1 VAKKIDSKIQTSE
14 RFVKEQEN
22 NLFDVMPTVWRNL
35 SIEMRH
41 NVITTIDQ
49 FIASTP
55 EGETAWSPDNV
66 RKLLRYCSLDDVT
79 MIWASYMMAK
89 IDPCIIIGIDSEKAT
104 NNAAAKMTAE
114 MMEPFKMAVLLP
126 TPLLSEFKE
135 RWGDER
141 TQVKLFKHATNFVAC
156 RYWKKSSTP
165 LLPSTY
171 LDLSYTDDQVNLLM
185 TSTKDVVHSSI
196 IENAMG
202 EGAKKKIARHHISM
216 FEGNIAS
223 YPRLVNPKE
232 QLQSMEELNALTS
245 VWGEIRAD
253 GVQEVAQQAAARSA
267 EAEERD
273 KRRRLAAEAA
283 QTLKASLLPTMIED
297 VEAAVANETS
307 LLNLSISHL
316 KDLLNF
322 FWTSNSRIVQ
332 DEKRW
337 AYCSGERTFADLHAT
352 I

>member
-1 VAKKIDSKIQTSE
+1 MAKKIDSKIQTSE

-135 RWGDER
+135 R
-141 TQVKLFKHATNFVAC
+141 
-156 RYWKKSSTP
+156 
-165 LLPSTY
+165 
-171 LDLSYTDDQVNLLM
+171 
-185 TSTKDVVHSSI
+185 
-196 IENAMG
+196 
-202 EGAKKKIARHHISM
+202 
-216 FEGNIAS
+216 
-223 YPRLVNPKE
+223 
-232 QLQSMEELNALTS
+232 
-245 VWGEIRAD
+245 
-253 GVQEVAQQAAARSA
+253 
-267 EAEERD
+267 
-273 KRRRLAAEAA
+273 
-283 QTLKASLLPTMIED
+283 
-297 VEAAVANETS
+297 
-307 LLNLSISHL
+307 
-316 KDLLNF
+316 
-322 FWTSNSRIVQ
+322 
-332 DEKRW
+332 
-337 AYCSGERTFADLHAT
+337 
-352 I
+352 